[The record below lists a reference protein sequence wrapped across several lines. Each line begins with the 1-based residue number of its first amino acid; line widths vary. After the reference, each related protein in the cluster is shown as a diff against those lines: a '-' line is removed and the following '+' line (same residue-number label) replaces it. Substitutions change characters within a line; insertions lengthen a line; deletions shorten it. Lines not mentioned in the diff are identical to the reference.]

1 VAVARRGER
10 LEALAGELGRERL
23 TPLAQ
28 DLADPRAAAAIEERL
43 KEQGCFVDLLVNNA
57 GLGTTGPFWEGDPDR
72 LQGIVDVNARA
83 VVSLTRRLLPGML
96 ERGRGR
102 ILNVVS
108 MSAFQPVP
116 FLTVYAASKAFVLS
130 FSEGLARELAGTGV
144 RVVALCPGLVR
155 TEFQAA
161 AGTDRVAYDRSPA
174 LPVQAVVAAGLAG
187 LDGRKTT
194 VIPGWRDR
202 ASVVAQRLLPR
213 SLVARVAGE
222 LFRPR

>member
-1 VAVARRGER
+1 VGVARRADR
-10 LEALAGELGRERL
+10 LEALARELGREKL
-23 TPLAQ
+23 TPLPQ
-28 DLADPRAAAAIEERL
+28 DLADPRAPVAIEERL
-43 KEQGCFVDLLVNNA
+43 RELGRFPDLLVNNA
-57 GLGTTGPFWEGDPDR
+57 GLGTTGAFWEGDPDR
-72 LQGIVDVNARA
+72 LQAIVDVNARA

-96 ERGRGR
+96 ERGRGQ

-130 FSEGLARELAGTGV
+130 FSQGLARELAGTGV
-144 RVVALCPGLVR
+144 TVVALCPGLVR

-174 LPVQAVVAAGLAG
+174 QSVEAVVAAGLAG
-187 LDGRKTT
+187 LARGKPT
-194 VIPGWRDR
+194 VVPGWRDR
-202 ASVVAQRLLPR
+202 ASLLAQRLLPR

>member
-10 LEALAGELGRERL
+10 LEALADELGRERL
-23 TPLAQ
+23 TPLVQ
-28 DLADPRAAAAIEERL
+28 DLAAPGAPAAIDERL
-43 KEQGCFVDLLVNNA
+43 RELGRFPDLLVNNA
-57 GLGTTGPFWEGDPDR
+57 GLGATGRFWEADPDR
-72 LQGIVDVNARA
+72 LQQIVGVNAGA

-144 RVVALCPGLVR
+144 TVVALCPGLVR

-161 AGTDRVAYDRSPA
+161 AGTDRVAYDGSPS
-174 LPVQAVVAAGLAG
+174 LPVETVVAAGLAG
-187 LDGRKTT
+187 LDAGRTT

-202 ASVVAQRLLPR
+202 ASVAAQRLLPR
-213 SLVARVAGE
+213 SLVVRVAGE

>member
-1 VAVARRGER
+1 VVAVARRGER

-23 TPLAQ
+23 TPLVQ
-28 DLADPRAAAAIEERL
+28 DLADPGAAAAIDARL
-43 KEQGCFVDLLVNNA
+43 RELGRFPDLLVNNA
-57 GLGTTGPFWEGDPDR
+57 GLGATGRFWEADPDR
-72 LQGIVDVNARA
+72 LQQIVHVNAGA

-96 ERGRGR
+96 ERRRGR

-144 RVVALCPGLVR
+144 TVVALCPGLVR

-161 AGTDRVAYDRSPA
+161 AGTDRVAYDGSPA
-174 LPVQAVVAAGLAG
+174 VPVETVVLAGIAAG
-187 LDGRKTT
+187 RTT

-202 ASVVAQRLLPR
+202 ASVAAQRLLPR